1 MMYELVP
8 ENGRKSFYGKAKVL
22 EESDG
27 KVLLSYG
34 TRIMKIFDSG
44 SMVRYWNDW
53 TTSTGTHIKS
63 FSGLNKKEFL
73 ELPLMEDF

>member
-1 MMYELVP
+1 MMYELMP
-8 ENGRKSFYGKAKVL
+8 TNGRKSFYGKALIL
-22 EESDG
+22 EELDG

-34 TRIMKIFDSG
+34 TRIMKIFDNG
-44 SMVRYWNDW
+44 STVRYWDDW
-53 TTSTGTHIKS
+53 TTTTGNHIKS

>member
-1 MMYELVP
+1 MMYELIP
-8 ENGRKSFYGKAKVL
+8 TNGRKSFYGKALIL

-34 TRIMKIFDSG
+34 TRIMKIFDNG
-44 SMVRYWNDW
+44 SIVRYWDDW
-53 TTSTGTHIKS
+53 TTATGTHIKS

-73 ELPLMEDF
+73 ELSLMEDF